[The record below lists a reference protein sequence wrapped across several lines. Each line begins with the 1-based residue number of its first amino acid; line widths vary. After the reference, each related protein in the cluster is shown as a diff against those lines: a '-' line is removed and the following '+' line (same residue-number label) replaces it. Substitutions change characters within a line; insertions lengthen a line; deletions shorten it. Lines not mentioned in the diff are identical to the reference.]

1 MELERKIDA
10 IVDILADVA
19 VRQQKAEERAEAT
32 DRRIEKLEK
41 QVQMYVSVGLRLLLK
56 QENGQKELRKEM
68 RELAVAHKDLA
79 AAHKD
84 LAAAQKK
91 TEILFQRW
99 LTGQSGTNGHGKRPR

>member
-68 RELAVAHKDLA
+68 RELA